1 MVDNRTMAILM
12 ELFATRKE
20 SLYELSIQTGIEKEQ
35 LHSNLELV
43 NQLLQEHSFPQIQ
56 YKDSEFVI
64 STELYNQKESVFSLF
79 RNRQI
84 YLSQEER
91 QLLIYLYTFIRKE
104 FVSNVH
110 YQELL
115 SVSRNTTLTDIK
127 NVKELCLDFQ
137 VRLEYTRAKGYHL
150 IGREEDKHRLA
161 LYALSNCLQS
171 SIGVWA
177 LDYILK
183 SWGEENPIEELKI
196 VSQQACNYY
205 KVSALEERLD
215 EYLYFLIFLFIRQA
229 RVGNRIN
236 WNFEGKGGFVKDFLQ
251 RLWKLLRLKSTSTLE
266 LNAAT
271 QEYLSHLLQGCLEGE
286 SGEKDD
292 LFYHLTV
299 EIVEEMERL
308 SLIAFEHRSEMIEGL
323 QRHLIPAY
331 YRLTSRLV
339 NVNSY
344 TETIKEEHAD
354 LFYLVKK
361 ALRPLEEHLGF
372 TIPDSEV
379 SYFVIHFGGYI
390 EAGQQRSYR
399 YRALVVCPNGVSSS
413 LIVKE
418 NLRQL
423 FPNIYFADTHSLQDW
438 KMLDMTDYDMVFGTI
453 KLNIELP
460 FFLVSQLMTSNHK
473 KELFHLVNQHFPNAA
488 YFPIEI
494 EQLLSLVGKHAT
506 IHQEQ
511 ALKYEL
517 VQFLNQRSHEQRGRS
532 PMLEELITKETFQW
546 SEEVLDWQKAVALV
560 ARPLVDKGAIETR
573 YIDAMIAKV
582 EEFGPFIDL
591 GKGIAIP
598 HARPEDGVNEVGMS
612 MLVLDKPVY
621 LLDDPSHEIRLFI
634 CITAVDNQTHLRAL
648 SHLTKILRAE
658 ENIQQLVGAKEFAD
672 VQHLL
677 KEEQ

>member
-12 ELFATRKE
+12 ELFANRQE
-20 SLYELSIQTGIEKEQ
+20 SLYELSVQTGIEKEQ
-35 LHSNLELV
+35 VHTSLELV
-43 NQLLQEHSFPQIQ
+43 NQLLQEHSLPQIDKQ
-56 YKDSEFVI
+56 EEEFSV
-64 STELYNQKESVFSLF
+64 SDALYDQRERVFSLF
-79 RNRQI
+79 RSRQI

-91 QLLIYLYTFIRKE
+91 QLLIYLYTFIRKD

-110 YQELL
+110 YQDLL

-127 NVKELCLDFQ
+127 NVKELCLRFQ
-137 VRLEYTRAKGYHL
+137 VQLDYTRARGYHL
-150 IGREEDKHRLA
+150 LGQEEDKYRLA
-161 LYALSNCLQS
+161 LYAISACLQS

-183 SWGEENPIEELKI
+183 AWEEENPIEDLKAI
-196 VSQQACNYY
+196 SQQACRFYQ
-205 KVSALEERLD
+205 VSALEERLD
-215 EYLYFLIFLFIRQA
+215 EYLYFLAFLFIRQE
-229 RVGNRIN
+229 RVGKFID
-236 WNFEGKGGFVKDFLQ
+236 WELESGETFTQDFLQ
-251 RLWKLLRLKSTSTLE
+251 QLWDLLRFKKSSQLE
-266 LNAAT
+266 LDKAT
-271 QEYLSHLLQGCLEGE
+271 QAYLSHLLQGCLEGE
-286 SGEKDD
+286 SQRKDS
-292 LFYHLTV
+292 LFHHLTV

-308 SLIAFEHRSEMIEGL
+308 SLITFEHRSDMIEGL
-323 QRHLIPAY
+323 KRHLIPAY

-344 TETIKEEHAD
+344 TEVIKEEHAD

-361 ALRPLEEHLGF
+361 ALRPLESHLGF

-390 EAGQQRSYR
+390 EAGQKRPYR
-399 YRALVVCPNGVSSS
+399 YQALVVCPNGVSSS

-423 FPNIYFADTHSLQDW
+423 FPNIHFADTHSIQDW
-438 KMLDMTDYDMVFGTI
+438 TLLDLTNYDMVFGTI
-453 KLNIELP
+453 KLDTDLP
-460 FFLVSQLMTSNHK
+460 FFLVSQLMTSSHK
-473 KELFHLVNQHFPNAA
+473 KELFQLVNQQFPNAA

-494 EQLLSLVGKHAT
+494 EQLLSLIGKFAT

-517 VQFLNQRSHEQRGRS
+517 VQFLNQRSYEQRGRS

-546 SEEVLDWQKAVALV
+546 SDEPLGWREAIAL
-560 ARPLVDKGAIETR
+560 AAQPLVNSGAVETS
-573 YIDAMIAKV
+573 YIDAMVGKV

-598 HARPEDGVNEVGMS
+598 HARPEDGVHQVGMS
-612 MLVLDKPVY
+612 MLVLDQPVY

-634 CITAVDNQTHLRAL
+634 CIAAVDNQTHLRAL
-648 SHLTKILRAE
+648 SHLTKILRE
-658 ENIQQLVGAKEFAD
+658 EEHIQQLIGAKEFTD

>member
-12 ELFATRKE
+12 ELFANRQE
-20 SLYELSIQTGIEKEQ
+20 SLYELSVQTGIEKEQ
-35 LHSNLELV
+35 VHTSLELV
-43 NQLLQEHSFPQIQ
+43 NQLLHEHSLPQIDKQ
-56 YKDSEFVI
+56 QEKFSVSDA
-64 STELYNQKESVFSLF
+64 LYDQRERVFSIF
-79 RNRQI
+79 RSRQI

-91 QLLIYLYTFIRKE
+91 QLLIYLYTFIRKD

-110 YQELL
+110 YQDLL

-127 NVKELCLDFQ
+127 NVKELCSSFQ
-137 VRLEYTRAKGYHL
+137 VQLDYTRARGYHL
-150 IGREEDKHRLA
+150 LGQEEDKYRLA
-161 LYALSNCLQS
+161 LYAISACLQS

-183 SWGEENPIEELKI
+183 AWEEENPIEDLKAI
-196 VSQQACNYY
+196 SQQACRFYQ
-205 KVSALEERLD
+205 VSALEERLD
-215 EYLYFLIFLFIRQA
+215 EYLYFLAFLFIRQE
-229 RVGNRIN
+229 RVGKVID
-236 WNFEGKGGFVKDFLQ
+236 WKLETGETFTQDFLQ
-251 RLWKLLRLKSTSTLE
+251 QLWDLLRFKKSSQLK
-266 LNAAT
+266 LNTAT
-271 QEYLSHLLQGCLEGE
+271 QAYLSHLLQGCLEGE
-286 SGEKDD
+286 SQRKDS
-292 LFYHLTV
+292 LFHHLTV

-308 SLIAFEHRSEMIEGL
+308 SLITFEHRSEMIEGMK
-323 QRHLIPAY
+323 RHLIPAY

-344 TETIKEEHAD
+344 TEVIKEEHAD

-390 EAGQQRSYR
+390 EAGQQGVYR

-423 FPNIYFADTHSLQDW
+423 FPNIHFADTHSIQDW
-438 KMLDMTDYDMVFGTI
+438 KLLDLTNYDMVFGTI
-453 KLNIELP
+453 KLDTDLP
-460 FFLVSQLMTSNHK
+460 FFLVSQLMTSSHK
-473 KELFHLVNQHFPNAA
+473 KELFQLVNQQFPNAA

-494 EQLLSLVGKHAT
+494 EQLLSLIGKFAT

-517 VQFLNQRSHEQRGRS
+517 VQFLNQRSYEQRGRS

-546 SEEVLDWQKAVALV
+546 SEERLGWREAIAL
-560 ARPLVDKGAIETR
+560 AAQPLVNSGAVETG
-573 YIDAMIAKV
+573 YIDAMVAKV

-598 HARPEDGVNEVGMS
+598 HARPEDGVHQVGMS

-634 CITAVDNQTHLRAL
+634 CIAAVDNQTHLRAL
-648 SHLTKILRAE
+648 SHLTKILRE
-658 ENIQQLVGAKEFAD
+658 EEHIQQLVGAKEFTD

>member
-12 ELFATRKE
+12 ELFANRQE
-20 SLYELSIQTGIEKEQ
+20 SLYELSVQTGIEKEQ
-35 LHSNLELV
+35 VHTSLELV
-43 NQLLQEHSFPQIQ
+43 NQLLQEHSLPQIDKQ
-56 YKDSEFVI
+56 EEEFSV
-64 STELYNQKESVFSLF
+64 SDALYDQRERVFSLF
-79 RNRQI
+79 RSRQI

-91 QLLIYLYTFIRKE
+91 QLLIYLYTFIRKD

-110 YQELL
+110 YQDLL

-127 NVKELCLDFQ
+127 NVKELCLRFQ
-137 VRLEYTRAKGYHL
+137 VQLDYTRARGYHL
-150 IGREEDKHRLA
+150 LGQEEDKYRLA
-161 LYALSNCLQS
+161 LYAISACLQS

-177 LDYILK
+177 VDYILK
-183 SWGEENPIEELKI
+183 AWEEENPIEDLKAI
-196 VSQQACNYY
+196 SQQACRFYQ
-205 KVSALEERLD
+205 VSALEERLD
-215 EYLYFLIFLFIRQA
+215 EYLYFLAFLFIRQE
-229 RVGNRIN
+229 RVGKFID
-236 WNFEGKGGFVKDFLQ
+236 WKLETGETLTQDFLQ
-251 RLWKLLRLKSTSTLE
+251 QLWDLLRFKKSSQLE
-266 LNAAT
+266 LDKAT
-271 QEYLSHLLQGCLEGE
+271 QAYLSHLLQGCLEGE
-286 SGEKDD
+286 SQREDS
-292 LFYHLTV
+292 LFHHLTV

-308 SLIAFEHRSEMIEGL
+308 SLITFEHRSEMIEGL
-323 QRHLIPAY
+323 KRHLIPAY

-344 TETIKEEHAD
+344 TAVIKEEHAD

-361 ALRPLEEHLGF
+361 ALRPLEAHLGF

-390 EAGQQRSYR
+390 EAGQKRPYR
-399 YRALVVCPNGVSSS
+399 YQALVVCPNGVSSS

-423 FPNIYFADTHSLQDW
+423 FPNIHFADTHSIQDW
-438 KMLDMTDYDMVFGTI
+438 KLLDLTNYDMVFGTI
-453 KLNIELP
+453 KLDTDLP
-460 FFLVSQLMTSNHK
+460 FFLVSQLMTSSHK
-473 KELFHLVNQHFPNAA
+473 KELFQLVNQQFPNAA

-494 EQLLSLVGKHAT
+494 EQLLSLIGKFAT
-506 IHQEQ
+506 IHKEQ

-517 VQFLNQRSHEQRGRS
+517 VQFLNQRSYEQRGRS

-546 SEEVLDWQKAVALV
+546 SDEPLGWREAIDLAAQ
-560 ARPLVDKGAIETR
+560 PLVNSGAVETS
-573 YIDAMIAKV
+573 YIDAMVGKV

-598 HARPEDGVNEVGMS
+598 HARPEDGVHQVGMS

-634 CITAVDNQTHLRAL
+634 CIAAVDNQTHLRAL
-648 SHLTKILRAE
+648 SHLTKILRE
-658 ENIQQLVGAKEFAD
+658 EEHIQQLVGAKEFTD

>member
-12 ELFATRKE
+12 ELFANRQE
-20 SLYELSIQTGIEKEQ
+20 SLYELSVQTGIEKEQ
-35 LHSNLELV
+35 VHTSLDLV
-43 NQLLQEHSFPQIQ
+43 NQLLQEHSLPQIDNQ
-56 YKDSEFVI
+56 DEEFSI
-64 STELYNQKESVFSLF
+64 SDDLYVHRERIFSLF

-91 QLLIYLYTFIRKE
+91 QLLIYLYTFIRKD
-104 FVSNVH
+104 FISNVH
-110 YQELL
+110 YQDLL
-115 SVSRNTTLTDIK
+115 SVSKNTTLTDIK
-127 NVKELCLDFQ
+127 YVKELCSSFQ
-137 VRLEYTRAKGYHL
+137 VRLEYTRARGYHL
-150 IGREEDKHRLA
+150 LGQEEDKYRLA
-161 LYALSNCLQS
+161 LYAISACLQS

-183 SWGEENPIEELKI
+183 AWEEENLFEALKEASKHACHFYQ
-196 VSQQACNYY
+196 VS
-205 KVSALEERLD
+205 VLEERLD
-215 EYLYFLIFLFIRQA
+215 EYLYFLAFLFIRQE
-229 RVGNRIN
+229 RVGKVIN
-236 WNFEGKGGFVKDFLQ
+236 WKHEIEAGFTKDFVFQ
-251 RLWKLLRLKSTSTLE
+251 LWELLRFKKKSKLE
-266 LNAAT
+266 LDAVT
-271 QEYLSHLLQGCLEGE
+271 QAYLSHLLQGCLEGE
-286 SGEKDD
+286 SQKKDG
-292 LFYHLTV
+292 LFHRMTV

-323 QRHLIPAY
+323 KRHLIPAY
-331 YRLTSRLV
+331 YRLTSRLIS
-339 NVNSY
+339 VNSY
-344 TETIKEEHAD
+344 TAVIKKEHSD

-361 ALRPLEEHLGF
+361 ALRPLEDHLGF

-390 EAGQQRSYR
+390 EASQQRTYR

-423 FPNIYFADTHSLQDW
+423 FPNILFADTHSVQDW
-438 KMLDMTDYDMVFGTI
+438 QLLDTTNYDMVFGTV
-453 KLNIELP
+453 KLDTDLP
-460 FFLVSQLMTSNHK
+460 FFLVSQIMTFSHK
-473 KELFHLVNQHFPNAA
+473 KELFQLVNQQFPNAA

-494 EQLLSLVGKHAT
+494 EQLLSLIGKFAT

-517 VQFLNQRSHEQRGRS
+517 VQFLNQRSYEQKGRS
-532 PMLEELITKETFQW
+532 PMLEEMITKETFQW
-546 SEEVLDWQKAVALV
+546 SEEDLGWREAIAL
-560 ARPLVDKGAIETR
+560 AAQPLVDSGSVEKV
-573 YIDAMIAKV
+573 YVDAMVSKV

-598 HARPEDGVNEVGMS
+598 HARPEDGVHQVGMS

-621 LLDDPSHEIRLFI
+621 LLDDPNHEIRLFI
-634 CITAVDNQTHLRAL
+634 CIAAVDNQTHLRAL
-648 SHLTKILRAE
+648 SHLTKILREE
-658 ENIQQLVGAKEFAD
+658 ENIQQLIGAKEFTD

>member
-12 ELFATRKE
+12 ELFANRQE
-20 SLYELSIQTGIEKEQ
+20 SLYELSVQTGIEKEQ
-35 LHSNLELV
+35 VHTSLELV
-43 NQLLQEHSFPQIQ
+43 NQLLHEHSLPQIDKQ
-56 YKDSEFVI
+56 QEKFSVSDA
-64 STELYNQKESVFSLF
+64 LYDQRERVFSIF
-79 RNRQI
+79 RSRQI

-91 QLLIYLYTFIRKE
+91 QLLIYLYTFIRKD

-110 YQELL
+110 YQDLL

-127 NVKELCLDFQ
+127 NVKELCSSFQ
-137 VRLEYTRAKGYHL
+137 VQLDYTRARGYHL
-150 IGREEDKHRLA
+150 LGQEEDKYRLA
-161 LYALSNCLQS
+161 LYAISACLQS

-183 SWGEENPIEELKI
+183 AWEEENPIEDLKAI
-196 VSQQACNYY
+196 SQQACRFYQ
-205 KVSALEERLD
+205 VSALEERLD
-215 EYLYFLIFLFIRQA
+215 EYLYFLAFLFIRQE
-229 RVGNRIN
+229 RVGKVID
-236 WNFEGKGGFVKDFLQ
+236 WKLETGETFTQDFLQ
-251 RLWKLLRLKSTSTLE
+251 QLWDLLRFKKSSQLK
-266 LNAAT
+266 LNTAT
-271 QEYLSHLLQGCLEGE
+271 QAYLSHLLQGCLEGE
-286 SGEKDD
+286 SQRKDS
-292 LFYHLTV
+292 LFHHLTV

-308 SLIAFEHRSEMIEGL
+308 SLITFEHRSEMIEGMK
-323 QRHLIPAY
+323 RHLIPAY

-344 TETIKEEHAD
+344 TEVIKEEHAD

-390 EAGQQRSYR
+390 EAGQQGVYR

-423 FPNIYFADTHSLQDW
+423 FPNIHFADTHSIQDW
-438 KMLDMTDYDMVFGTI
+438 KLLDLTNYDMVFGTI
-453 KLNIELP
+453 KLDTDLP
-460 FFLVSQLMTSNHK
+460 FFLVSQLMTSSHK
-473 KELFHLVNQHFPNAA
+473 KELFQLVNQQFPNAA

-494 EQLLSLVGKHAT
+494 EQLLSLIGKFAT

-517 VQFLNQRSHEQRGRS
+517 VQFLNQRSYEQRGRS

-546 SEEVLDWQKAVALV
+546 SEERLGWREAIAL
-560 ARPLVDKGAIETR
+560 AAQPLVNSGAVETG
-573 YIDAMIAKV
+573 YIDAMVAKV

-598 HARPEDGVNEVGMS
+598 HARPEDGVHQVGMS

-634 CITAVDNQTHLRAL
+634 CIAAVDNQTHLRAL
-648 SHLTKILRAE
+648 SHLTKILRE
-658 ENIQQLVGAKEFAD
+658 EEHIQQLIGAKEFTD
-672 VQHLL
+672 VHHLL

>member
-12 ELFATRKE
+12 ELFANRQE
-20 SLYELSIQTGIEKEQ
+20 SLYELSVQTGIEKEQ
-35 LHSNLELV
+35 VHTSLELV
-43 NQLLQEHSFPQIQ
+43 NQLLQEHSLPQIDKQ
-56 YKDSEFVI
+56 EEEFSV
-64 STELYNQKESVFSLF
+64 SDALYDQRERVFSLF
-79 RNRQI
+79 RSRQI

-91 QLLIYLYTFIRKE
+91 QLLIYLYTFIRKD

-110 YQELL
+110 YQDLL

-127 NVKELCLDFQ
+127 NVKELCLRFQ
-137 VRLEYTRAKGYHL
+137 VQLDYTRARGYHL
-150 IGREEDKHRLA
+150 LGQEEDKYRLA
-161 LYALSNCLQS
+161 LYAISACLQS

-177 LDYILK
+177 VDYILK
-183 SWGEENPIEELKI
+183 AWEEENPIEDLKAI
-196 VSQQACNYY
+196 SQQACRFYQ
-205 KVSALEERLD
+205 VSALEERLD
-215 EYLYFLIFLFIRQA
+215 EYLYFLAFLFIRQE
-229 RVGNRIN
+229 RVGKFID
-236 WNFEGKGGFVKDFLQ
+236 WKLETGETLTQDFLQ
-251 RLWKLLRLKSTSTLE
+251 QLWDLLRFKKSSQLE
-266 LNAAT
+266 LDKAT
-271 QEYLSHLLQGCLEGE
+271 QAYLSHLLQGCLEGE
-286 SGEKDD
+286 SQREDS
-292 LFYHLTV
+292 LFHHLTV

-308 SLIAFEHRSEMIEGL
+308 SLITFEHRSEMIEGL
-323 QRHLIPAY
+323 KRHLIPAY

-344 TETIKEEHAD
+344 TEVIKEEHAD

-361 ALRPLEEHLGF
+361 ALRPLEAHLGF

-390 EAGQQRSYR
+390 EAGQKRPYR
-399 YRALVVCPNGVSSS
+399 YQALVVCPNGVSSS

-423 FPNIYFADTHSLQDW
+423 FPNIHFADTHSIQDW
-438 KMLDMTDYDMVFGTI
+438 KLLDLTNYDMVFGTI
-453 KLNIELP
+453 KLDTDLP
-460 FFLVSQLMTSNHK
+460 FFLVSQLMTSSHK
-473 KELFHLVNQHFPNAA
+473 KELFQLVNQQFPNAA

-494 EQLLSLVGKHAT
+494 EQLLSLIGKFAT
-506 IHQEQ
+506 IHKEQ

-517 VQFLNQRSHEQRGRS
+517 VQFLNQRSYEQRGRS

-546 SEEVLDWQKAVALV
+546 SDEPLGWREAIDLAAQ
-560 ARPLVDKGAIETR
+560 PLVNSGAVETS
-573 YIDAMIAKV
+573 YIDAMVGKV

-598 HARPEDGVNEVGMS
+598 HARPEDGVHQVGMS

-634 CITAVDNQTHLRAL
+634 CIAAVDNQTHLRAL
-648 SHLTKILRAE
+648 SHLTKILRE
-658 ENIQQLVGAKEFAD
+658 EEHIQQLVGAKEFTD